1 MISPESEWFKD
12 YFNHDY
18 QSWILETIKEELTLK
33 QVELLERA
41 LSLQAD
47 SKILD
52 LFCGIGRHAIALAQ
66 KDHDVTAIDLVE
78 DYISYIQKIAKD
90 LPNLRS
96 ICMDARD
103 IEYLEAF
110 DAIYLMFTSFGYF
123 SDAEN
128 EKLIEKIALA
138 LKPKGRVLIDLEN
151 RDYILQHFIHE
162 KWRNKESGYLLERH
176 TFNPMNSRQ
185 KTRRIWVDKDGQS
198 KSYTRNLRL
207 YNAHEILSL
216 AEKSQLKLVYLWGD
230 YNKKPFNVHSPRM
243 IFTFEK

>member
-1 MISPESEWFKD
+1 MIPSENEWFKD

-18 QSWILETIKEELTLK
+18 QSWILETIKEELTLT
-33 QVELLERA
+33 QIELLEIA

-52 LFCGIGRHAIALAQ
+52 LFCGIGRHAITLAQ
-66 KDHDVTAIDLVE
+66 KEFDVTAIDLV
-78 DYISYIQKIAKD
+78 DTYINHLQQKSKD
-90 LPNLRS
+90 LPKLKS

-123 SDAEN
+123 SDIEN
-128 EKLIEKIALA
+128 EKMMEKITLA
-138 LKPKGRVLIDLEN
+138 LKPRGRVLIDLEN
-151 RDYILQHFIHE
+151 RDYILQNFIHE
-162 KWRNKESGYLLERH
+162 KWRNKDEGYLLERH

-185 KTRRIWVDKDGQS
+185 KTRRIWVDKEGNS
-198 KSYTRNLRL
+198 KSYTRDLRL
-207 YNAHEILSL
+207 YNAHEILNL
-216 AEKSQLKLVYLWGD
+216 AEKCQLKLVYLWGD
-230 YNKKPFNVHSPRM
+230 YHKKPFNVHSPRM